1 MPKGGRRVKDRNGW
15 TVSIVA
21 IAVLA
26 VVCVLTVASGS
37 PALEVAAADGT
48 LTPWAYLPFVSRQE
62 LPAPYNLR
70 AERIVLQLSD
80 MPSGYALDEEESGP
94 LEFSDTL
101 LQMGAVDGYKVTYT
115 NFDLFFTGTPL
126 VYNLAIVFKTTEGAR
141 SYIQLVR
148 QNIIDDP
155 QGTLV
160 SCPTLG
166 DETVA
171 GRSEAED
178 DPYVA
183 YVIAFRKGNLAVG
196 IGTGGLLGVAKFD
209 DTLSFARKVL
219 DRINDQIGATVR
231 ATGHEGERLRTA
243 VVSPPTWVSVSTSQ
257 RIRNLWAVL
266 WTSEN

>member
-1 MPKGGRRVKDRNGW
+1 MKGRNGR

-21 IAVLA
+21 IAVVT
-26 VVCVLTVASGS
+26 VVCILTVASGS
-37 PALEVAAADGT
+37 PALKAAAADGT

-62 LPAPYNLR
+62 PPAPYNLR

-80 MPSGYALDEEESGP
+80 MPPGYALDEEESGP

-101 LQMGAVDGYKVTYT
+101 LQMGAVDGYEVTYT

-155 QGTLV
+155 QGTFV

-171 GRSEAED
+171 GRIEAED
-178 DPYVA
+178 GSYVA
-183 YVIAFRKGNLAVG
+183 YVIAFRKGNLAAG

-209 DTLSFARKVL
+209 DALSFARKVL
-219 DRINDQIGATVR
+219 DKINDQIRVSMW
-231 ATGHEGERLRTA
+231 ATGSEGERPQAAVDTA
-243 VVSPPTWVSVSTSQ
+243 LDWMSADITQ
-257 RIRNLWAVL
+257 RIKTLWAVL
-266 WTSEN
+266 WMSEN